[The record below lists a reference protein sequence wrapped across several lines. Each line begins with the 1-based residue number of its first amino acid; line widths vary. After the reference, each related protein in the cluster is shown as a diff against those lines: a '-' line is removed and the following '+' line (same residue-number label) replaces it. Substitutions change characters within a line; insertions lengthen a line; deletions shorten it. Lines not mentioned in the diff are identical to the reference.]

1 MWTASYQNQ
10 KNGGNG
16 YDLVKGT
23 SKYRIFDLTGQWQPF
38 FMETVKTGVPTE
50 RVAVGLEVRS
60 AGNIADLDEVY
71 VAPFFEKKQQR
82 TETYRE
88 KQVTLQE
95 RTAKKKGK

>member
-23 SKYRIFDLTGQWQPF
+23 SKSRIFDLTGQWQPF

-50 RVAVGLEVRS
+50 RVAVRFSVHRDSVLE
-60 AGNIADLDEVY
+60 LDNVY
-71 VAPFFEKKQQR
+71 ISPVIE
-82 TETYRE
+82 
-88 KQVTLQE
+88 
-95 RTAKKKGK
+95 